1 MKKDKA
7 LETLSSGR
15 FALLLTGNV
24 HDNVPFKSKLANRV
38 ELIKLELSN
47 EGYSIITYSRSE
59 GLGVYD
65 IGKHKDVRTALQTYG
80 LEKFLTDKKEIN
92 DQEVGLVFRNI
103 LRMLQSCDISS
114 KIAIIVNYASHV
126 AGHQH
131 AQNEE
136 RVFSE
141 IGHMLATLPILSRK
155 GHCVIAIDDGSQE
168 ISPLIATEF
177 HKVNY
182 EYPSEDMYKDL
193 FQILKNGV
201 SDYALTNLEAE
212 EFIKL
217 SQGLRVTDIK
227 SMFKDAKDKGVTID
241 RKCILKEKEQ
251 LINQIS
257 EQTLKVVDT
266 TEKVEI
272 GGMEVIQN
280 ILEQEAQL
288 LKSGSREASRALL
301 VTGPPGT
308 GKTTLARQFAQ
319 MSGFNLLTLDEVKNM
334 FVGES
339 ERRMSKALSIIESM
353 GNCILFIDEID
364 QVFKSREQANMDGG
378 VSSNHL
384 SELFKFSSREDLRG
398 KIIIFGASNTPHLLD
413 PAMLSRFT
421 IIPVIE
427 PTPIELAK
435 IVPLIEKQISK
446 SNILDPNNSMILNGC
461 ETVYTK
467 GATPRDLWKIIS
479 HAKRK
484 TGKLNSESFLMA
496 AKEFRSSMD
505 PWSIALSSL
514 VSVNMTSML
523 SYLPWFNSPS
533 TYPYPWYLKDIV
545 SSLDGTMNEE
555 LLQQRIAEAKSLA
568 KY

>member
-1 MKKDKA
+1 MKKDIA

-24 HDNVPFKSKLANRV
+24 HDNVPYDGKLANRM
-38 ELIKLELSN
+38 ELIKLELSREN
-47 EGYSIITYSRSE
+47 YSIITYSRSE

-65 IGKHKDVRTALQTYG
+65 IDKHKDVRTALQTYG

-114 KIAIIVNYASHV
+114 KIAIIINYASHV

-155 GHCVIAIDDGSQE
+155 GHCVLAIDDGSQE

-177 HKVNY
+177 HKVIY
-182 EYPSEDMYKDL
+182 EYPSEDAYKEL
-193 FQILKNGV
+193 FQIIKKGE
-201 SDYALTNLEAE
+201 SDYASTDLDES
-212 EFIKL
+212 EFVKL
-217 SQGLRVTDIK
+217 SQGLRITDIK
-227 SMFKDAKDKGVTID
+227 SMFKDAKDKGGIID
-241 RKCILKEKEQ
+241 RKCIQKEKEQ

-257 EQTLKVVDT
+257 EQTLKVQDT
-266 TEKVEI
+266 SEKVEI
-272 GGMEVIQN
+272 GGMDVIQN
-280 ILEQEAQL
+280 ILLQEAQL

-319 MSGFNLLTLDEVKNM
+319 MSGFNLLTFDEVKNM

-339 ERRMSKALSIIESM
+339 ERRMSKALGIIESM

-421 IIPVIE
+421 ILPVIE
-427 PTPIELAK
+427 PTPTELAQ
-435 IVPLIEKQISK
+435 IIPIIEKQVSN
-446 SNILDPNNSMILNGC
+446 SNILDPKNTLILQAC
-461 ETVYTK
+461 ETVYAK
-467 GATPRDLWKIIS
+467 GATPRDLWKIIT
-479 HAKRK
+479 HAKRI
-484 TGKLNSESFLMA
+484 TGKLSSESFLLS

-523 SYLPWFNSPS
+523 SYLPWYNSPMK
-533 TYPYPWYLKDIV
+533 YPYPWYLVDIV
-545 SSLDGTMNEE
+545 NKTNGTMNEE
-555 LLQQRIAEAKSLA
+555 LLIQRISEAKSLA